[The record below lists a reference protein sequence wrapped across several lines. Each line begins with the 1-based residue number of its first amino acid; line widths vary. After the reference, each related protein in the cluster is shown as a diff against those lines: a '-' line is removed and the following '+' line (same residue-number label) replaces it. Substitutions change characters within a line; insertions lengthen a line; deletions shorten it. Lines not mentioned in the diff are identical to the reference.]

1 MYATEYD
8 LLVAQD
14 MLSDRRN
21 EMKAIRMAQAV
32 QGETPARLSLL
43 DRLIAFTTRGAQI
56 EAPQH
61 KAGAAA

>member
-14 MLSDRRN
+14 KLTDRRN

-32 QGETPARLSLL
+32 QGETAARPSLL
-43 DRLIAFTTRGAQI
+43 DRLMALTARGTLVRSAQG
-56 EAPQH
+56 
-61 KAGAAA
+61 KVGAAA

>member
-14 MLSDRRN
+14 KLADRRN

-32 QGETPARLSLL
+32 QAQTTERGSLI
-43 DRLIAFTTRGAQI
+43 DRLLALTARGALVRG
-56 EAPQH
+56 PQS
-61 KAGAAA
+61 KVGAAA